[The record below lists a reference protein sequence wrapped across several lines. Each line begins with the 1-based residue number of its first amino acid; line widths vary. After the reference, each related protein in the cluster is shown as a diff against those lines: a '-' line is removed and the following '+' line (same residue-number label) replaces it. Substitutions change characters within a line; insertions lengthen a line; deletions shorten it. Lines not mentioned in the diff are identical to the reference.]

1 MTIDT
6 RSNFVYCTMFPL
18 EIQEETAI
26 FTGFFQNFVERA
38 HPESKPEAIRTAIY
52 FFLHFLRS
60 QIRSRVGVKMREGAD
75 KAKI

>member
-6 RSNFVYCTMFPL
+6 HNSFAYCIMFPL

-26 FTGFFQNFVERA
+26 FTGFFQDFVERA
-38 HPESKPEAIRTAIY
+38 HPESKQEAIRTAIY
-52 FFLHFLRS
+52 FFLHFLRRFS
-60 QIRSRVGVKMREGAD
+60 AVKSAVKMRGGAD

>member
-1 MTIDT
+1 MKIDT
-6 RSNFVYCTMFPL
+6 HSSFAYCTMFPL

-26 FTGFFQNFVERA
+26 FTGFSQNFVEWEW
-38 HPESKPEAIRTAIY
+38 PESKEKAIRTAIY

-60 QIRSRVGVKMREGAD
+60 QIRSRVGVKMQEGAD

>member
-1 MTIDT
+1 MKIDAH
-6 RSNFVYCTMFPL
+6 RNFTHCIMFPL
-18 EIQEETAI
+18 EIQEETAV
-26 FTGFFQNFVERA
+26 FTGFFQDFVEWER
-38 HPESKPEAIRTAIY
+38 PESKAEAIRAAIY

>member
-6 RSNFVYCTMFPL
+6 HNSFAYYTMFPL

-26 FTGFFQNFVERA
+26 FTGFFPNFVEWARL
-38 HPESKPEAIRTAIY
+38 ESKQEAIRTAIY
-52 FFLHFLRS
+52 FFLHFLRRFS
-60 QIRSRVGVKMREGAD
+60 AVKSAVKMRGGAD

>member
-6 RSNFVYCTMFPL
+6 RSSFAYCTMFPL
-18 EIQEETAI
+18 KIQEETAI
-26 FTGFFQNFVERA
+26 FTGFFQNFVERV

-52 FFLHFLRS
+52 FFLHFLRRFS
-60 QIRSRVGVKMREGAD
+60 AVKSVVKMREGAD

>member
-6 RSNFVYCTMFPL
+6 RSSFMYCTMFPL

-38 HPESKPEAIRTAIY
+38 HPERKPKAIRTAIY
-52 FFLHFLRS
+52 FFLHFLRRFS
-60 QIRSRVGVKMREGAD
+60 AVKSAVKMREGAD

>member
-1 MTIDT
+1 MKIDT
-6 RSNFVYCTMFPL
+6 HSSFAYYIMFSL

-26 FTGFFQNFVERA
+26 FTGFFQDFVEWERA
-38 HPESKPEAIRTAIY
+38 ESKAEAIRTAVY